1 MAVVD
6 CRFFNGYKPC
16 GKNHPCTQDC
26 PSKEILKE
34 SLLVIHLGALGSVVR
49 SSALLRKLKQAH
61 PQAAI
66 TWLTSEAVLPILE
79 KHPAIDKLYAL
90 NFVNFLKLQGMSF
103 DKTFVIDKSLEAV
116 SVAAQIKTK
125 EIKGFVAHPLQGAI
139 LPANPEAQELWELG
153 IDNHKKF
160 FVNQK
165 TELQLIFESLGYAYQ
180 NEKYWL
186 DLSPKEKQQSL
197 VRRQN
202 WLKLHS
208 KKQIIGINTGCSQVI
223 AYKKL
228 SLEKHRELIKK
239 IHSEFF
245 SAQIVLLGGRED
257 EERNQL
263 LAQEFPTLIASS
275 TQEGLRDGII
285 SVEACD
291 IVVSGDSLGMHIA
304 IALEKYTVAWFG
316 PTCAHEIDLFGKG
329 VKIQTYLNC
338 HPCWK
343 RTCSQEKMCYDHV
356 HIEEFIAAIRQGL
369 RNIENDRTQHTNTL
383 TKENSDSSHCFF
395 G

>member
-1 MAVVD
+1 MAVTD

-16 GKNHPCTQDC
+16 GKNQLCNNEC
-26 PSKEILKE
+26 PSKEVLKQ

-49 SSALLRKLKQAH
+49 SSALLRKLKQEH
-61 PQAAI
+61 SQAYI
-66 TWLTSEAVLPILE
+66 VWLTSEAVLPILE
-79 KHPAIDKLYAL
+79 NHPAIDKLYAL
-90 NFVNFLKLQGMSF
+90 NFVNFLKLQGMAF
-103 DKTFVIDKSLEAV
+103 DKILVIDKSLEAV
-116 SVAAQIKTK
+116 SAAKQLTTK
-125 EIKGFVAHPLQGAI
+125 EIKGFVSHSMNGAI
-139 LPANPEAQELWELG
+139 LPANSEAQELWELG
-153 IDNHKKF
+153 IDNHKKL

-165 TELQLIFESLGYAYQ
+165 TELQLIFESLGYSYQ

-186 DLSPKEKQQSL
+186 ELSEKEKQQSL
-197 VRRQN
+197 FRRKR
-202 WLKLHS
+202 WLDLKA
-208 KKQIIGINTGCSQVI
+208 KEQIVGINTGCSQVI

-228 SLEKHRELIKK
+228 SLEKHRELIRRMD
-239 IHSEFF
+239 SEFPR
-245 SAQIVLLGGRED
+245 AQIVLLGGRED
-257 EERNQL
+257 EDRNQI
-263 LAQEFPTLIASS
+263 LAKEFPSVIASS

-285 SVEACD
+285 SVDACD
-291 IVVSGDSLGMHIA
+291 VVVSGDSLGMHIA
-304 IALEKYTVAWFG
+304 IALEKHTVAWFG

-369 RNIENDRTQHTNTL
+369 RNIADDRTPQPKPS
-383 TKENSDSSHCFF
+383 TKENSDSSHGLF